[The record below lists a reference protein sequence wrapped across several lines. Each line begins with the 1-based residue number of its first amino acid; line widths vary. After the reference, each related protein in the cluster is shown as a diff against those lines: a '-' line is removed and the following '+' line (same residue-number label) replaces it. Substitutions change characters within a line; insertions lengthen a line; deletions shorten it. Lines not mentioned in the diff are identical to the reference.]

1 MAPAL
6 PQIILHWLSGP
17 WRLMLGTPAA
27 GGTWVF
33 CSNGVCV
40 CVTVCLSCGSSMPRP
55 PPPHTL
61 LCPSALRIE
70 TLASCVCVCVR
81 TACVCDSCDPPY
93 VVLSISNLR
102 LSGGV
107 TMVAQ
112 ATSHRWVCL
121 RSRCLTTTG
130 LFLSAHLFPV
140 PDITSTH
147 RHTTQRPPL
156 TPGVEGDGGIEGE
169 TEGGRERVRE
179 RYRQE
184 DRGGES
190 WRE

>member
-102 LSGGV
+102 LSGGGDDGGAGGQPPV
-107 TMVAQ
+107 
-112 ATSHRWVCL
+112 
-121 RSRCLTTTG
+121 G
-130 LFLSAHLFPV
+130 LFTQPLPYNNGPLSVSTPV
-140 PDITSTH
+140 PS
-147 RHTTQRPPL
+147 P
-156 TPGVEGDGGIEGE
+156 
-169 TEGGRERVRE
+169 
-179 RYRQE
+179 
-184 DRGGES
+184 
-190 WRE
+190 